1 MFELPAI
8 ELIIFIFVILLYLTA
23 AVLAVCQIRP
33 GGRQH
38 QTILTHF
45 FALAVVAE
53 AVILILRALAIKA
66 FPLTG
71 LFESMLVLTLV
82 MGLLYLAFGI
92 VIRQVWFGSV
102 MSWLILLMIVLT
114 AFVAHPAVEPQ
125 KIASEPWAVAH
136 GLTMILGAAMVLL
149 AVVTAYVYLLG
160 SRRLKQ
166 KQIVKVIGMVPNIQK
181 LQRIN
186 LSALKAAFVFF
197 TFGLSSGIIGVLLR
211 AEFLGK
217 TSVLWL
223 VDSKIIG
230 ITIVWI
236 ILGIVIVLHWLR
248 LIKGKRIAYA
258 TVIMFVWIVFAFVGA
273 HIFCDTKHKFSAQ
286 DAPDPTPAR
295 ELNR

>member
-1 MFELPAI
+1 MFELPTI
-8 ELIIFIFVILLYLTA
+8 ELIIFIFVILLYLAA
-23 AVLAVCQIRP
+23 AVAAVCQIRS
-33 GGRQH
+33 GGKQH
-38 QTILTHF
+38 QAILTHF

-53 AVILILRALAIKA
+53 AVILIFRAIAIKA

-82 MGLLYLAFGI
+82 LGLLYLALGI

-114 AFVAHPAVEPQ
+114 AFVAHPAAEPQ
-125 KIASEPWAVAH
+125 KIASEPWAVTH
-136 GLTMILGAAMVLL
+136 GLAMILGAAMVFL

-186 LSALKAAFVFF
+186 LLALRAAFILF
-197 TFGLSSGIIGVLLR
+197 TIGLISGIAGVVLR
-211 AEFLGK
+211 AEFLGE
-217 TSVLWL
+217 TPVLWL

-258 TVIMFVWIVFAFVGA
+258 TIIMFVWIVFAFIGA
-273 HIFCDTKHKFSAQ
+273 HLLCSTKHKFSTQ
-286 DAPDPTPAR
+286 DSPAPTSAR